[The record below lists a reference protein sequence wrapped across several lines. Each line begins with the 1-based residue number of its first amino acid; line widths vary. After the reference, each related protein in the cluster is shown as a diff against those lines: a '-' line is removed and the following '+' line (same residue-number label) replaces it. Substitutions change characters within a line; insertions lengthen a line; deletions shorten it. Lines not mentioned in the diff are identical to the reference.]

1 MLCLLGFCPLCGGR
15 ELCRQTDPALRFK
28 ELGAELQH
36 IYKSK
41 VQAPALDFM
50 QYTFCRADDIIPDN
64 RSSPHKMGKTIQ
76 VYLPDVFSG
85 YWEHVLDKENSM
97 EALNAAEP
105 YCITKPIARHFR
117 VKNSLVFIML
127 G

>member
-1 MLCLLGFCPLCGGR
+1 
-15 ELCRQTDPALRFK
+15 
-28 ELGAELQH
+28 
-36 IYKSK
+36 
-41 VQAPALDFM
+41 
-50 QYTFCRADDIIPDN
+50 
-64 RSSPHKMGKTIQ
+64 MGKTIQ

-105 YCITKPIARHFR
+105 YSITKPIARHFR